1 MVNKLG
7 LEQVKKLIDT
17 LDDEAERIEDGNGD
31 FCFGATWAYKN
42 QDVTDV
48 TICYDGSVV
57 VKYIKGGI
65 VSEETR
71 GGLTKQD
78 VIEMGKVFDIHSII
92 LFGGELYTE
101 YCCGYKN
108 VIFVDGKLVE
118 VNE

>member
-1 MVNKLG
+1 MKKLD

-17 LDDEAERIEDGNGD
+17 LNDNTERIEDGNGD
-31 FCFGATWAYKN
+31 FCFGVTQAYEN

-57 VKYIKGGI
+57 VKYIKGGV

-71 GGLTKQD
+71 EGLTKQD
-78 VIEMGKVFDIHSII
+78 VVELGKMFDIHNII

-101 YCCGYKN
+101 YWCGDKN
-108 VIFVDGKLVE
+108 AIFVDGKLVE
-118 VNE
+118 VSE